1 MHVPINLHD
10 GRILINQHNTVK
22 DGKKNR
28 VFTASPCQAGVDY
41 LKLVSN
47 LDLDQNFNISRRQTE
62 GHQWR

>member
-1 MHVPINLHD
+1 MHVPINLYD
-10 GRILINQHNTVK
+10 GRILNNQHNLVK

-28 VFTASPCQAGVDY
+28 VCSQAGVDY